1 MPSPY
6 LYIKGDSMA
15 TEFLYLK
22 NVTLKHCTGSDYS
35 TAISNV
41 ISTFPEDRFVLA
53 YAVDDDQY
61 NTIYSSLSSGG
72 NIIDNNGNP
81 TSLYNTLLSYIPNF
95 TKRNIYGNLSD
106 RTIPAANLNK
116 IINLFGGRYFGFAS
130 YVTGQQ
136 NSCII
141 PASNEYS
148 FGLEIPNV
156 SSLTGIYQN
165 GTYISSSSHIF
176 GGIVGYTGRTQI
188 TIINK
193 SLTKY
198 FTIWIDPSGDYSSIR
213 ISLHSSD
220 SINTNTRTALQTVG
234 YIGELKIDDPYFNG
248 GTSTSGGGHG
258 DFDSMTDSMS
268 EPSYDPVESYN
279 RGYANH
285 GFAKVYLPTSAQ
297 LLSLHNY
304 LWSSSL
310 DNTLKKM
317 YASPIDCIIS
327 LNMIPL
333 DLSSILGDP
342 VNQQNIVI
350 GNVDTQ
356 IENVNVPYTQFIML
370 DCGTISISEFFG
382 SYLDYSPYTKLS
394 IYLPYIG
401 MKELDIDDFMNGEI
415 GVKYYIDIV
424 SGDCVAYI
432 NQVNLSSN
440 DVRPAIAGGA
450 GVLYQFTGNVAF
462 NVPISAQN
470 FSQIYAASAGAMI
483 GGAGLLASALSGGL
497 SAPMAL
503 TGIAATGV
511 NVATSK
517 PTISRGG
524 SIPSTSGYLGIQ
536 VPYLILTRPR
546 QCLPEDQNALVG
558 YPAYITVTIED
569 IEGYNEFEI
578 VHLENIPATDAEK
591 AEIEKLLKSG
601 VIL

>member
-1 MPSPY
+1 MRSAIAK
-6 LYIKGDSMA
+6 LYVNTAVNPNISQA
-15 TEFLYLK
+15 TYWGQVPIVFPEIRNFSSWTS
-22 NVTLKHCTGSDYS
+22 NVTTSAKNLMNANGTMTSLYTTLTGISDIALCCFLVQYNNQGTMTPIDNLRNHFTMYAL
-35 TAISNV
+35 TATQNYKTLIYDFGGDYYYVDCVSGTISQRGLFSKLTKTQLVNP
-41 ISTFPEDRFVLA
+41 SAGLYCGSF
-53 YAVDDDQY
+53 QY
-61 NTIYSSLSSGG
+61 NTSLNNLSLSQLFYY
-72 NIIDNNGNP
+72 NNR
-81 TSLYNTLLSYIPNF
+81 LYRI
-95 TKRNIYGNLSD
+95 
-106 RTIPAANLNK
+106 
-116 IINLFGGRYFGFAS
+116 GFDFS
-130 YVTGQQ
+130 
-136 NSCII
+136 
-141 PASNEYS
+141 SNV
-148 FGLEIPNV
+148 F
-156 SSLTGIYQN
+156 
-165 GTYISSSSHIF
+165 
-176 GGIVGYTGRTQI
+176 
-188 TIINK
+188 
-193 SLTKY
+193 
-198 FTIWIDPSGDYSSIR
+198 R
-213 ISLHSSD
+213 IQRESSD
-220 SINTNTRTALQTVG
+220 
-234 YIGELKIDDPYFNG
+234 IGEVLSNYFLGNVTSDPYSGG

-258 DFDSMTDSMS
+258 DFDTMTDSMS

>member
-1 MPSPY
+1 
-6 LYIKGDSMA
+6 MA
-15 TEFLYLK
+15 SYEIRGLKIQSERYGQLNFLY
-22 NVTLKHCTGSDYS
+22 
-35 TAISNV
+35 
-41 ISTFPEDRFVLA
+41 A
-53 YAVDDDQY
+53 YFNAF
-61 NTIYSSLSSGG
+61 NPR
-72 NIIDNNGNP
+72 P
-81 TSLYNTLLSYIPNF
+81 TSGF
-95 TKRNIYGNLSD
+95 
-106 RTIPAANLNK
+106 ANLAALTLSAPYCPFEQTIFCVSAEGTYPNYQYLTYFRNYGFP
-116 IINLFGGRYFGFAS
+116 NLFPMTLEGTNGFFGSTIEGKTYYDVWKFSNSDKQYYVFRGVSGNSRWIILNEDLQNTTTTQIRFTVPCNANITPATTIFSYNPNLDASHLQAVAFATN
-130 YVTGQQ
+130 YNGT
-136 NSCII
+136 
-141 PASNEYS
+141 
-148 FGLEIPNV
+148 
-156 SSLTGIYQN
+156 SLTVQRQS
-165 GTYISSSSHIF
+165 GTSD
-176 GGIVGYTGRTQI
+176 TQI
-188 TIINK
+188 PFVT
-193 SLTKY
+193 S
-198 FTIWIDPSGDYSSIR
+198 FTLG
-213 ISLHSSD
+213 
-220 SINTNTRTALQTVG
+220 NTAEKTFFENLPND
-234 YIGELKIDDPYFNG
+234 LKKDPYAGG

-258 DFDSMTDSMS
+258 DFNTMTDSMS
-268 EPSYDPVESYN
+268 EPSYDPVESFN

-342 VNQQNIVI
+342 VNQENIVI

-450 GVLYQFTGNVAF
+450 GVLYQFNGNVAF

-483 GGAGLLASALSGGL
+483 GGAGMLVSALSGGM

-517 PTISRGG
+517 PSISRGG
-524 SIPSTSGYLGIQ
+524 SIPSTAGYLGIQ

-558 YPAYITVTIED
+558 YPAYVTVTVGD
-569 IEGYNEFEI
+569 IMGYNEFEM